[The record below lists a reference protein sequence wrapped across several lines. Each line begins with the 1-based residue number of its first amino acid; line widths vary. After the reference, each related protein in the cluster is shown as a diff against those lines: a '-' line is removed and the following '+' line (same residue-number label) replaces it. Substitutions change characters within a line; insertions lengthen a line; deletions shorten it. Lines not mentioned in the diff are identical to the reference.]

1 VGPGKP
7 GLPRRSGDPRGGGA
21 AHPRRAAVAR
31 AGHRTGAGTG
41 NALSILHGDRLVGK
55 LDATA
60 DRKGGVFRVD
70 AIHEDVPFTKAMTTA
85 VRTEVKDLARPISG
99 RHC

>member
-1 VGPGKP
+1 
-7 GLPRRSGDPRGGGA
+7 
-21 AHPRRAAVAR
+21 
-31 AGHRTGAGTG
+31 
-41 NALSILHGDRLVGK
+41 
-55 LDATA
+55 
-60 DRKGGVFRVD
+60 VFRVD